1 MCINVYYQQVHFHSV
16 VLAPARG
23 DLIVYLVEPGGWVD
37 TRHWTNDSARVL
49 YLVVSTVQDQ
59 APDGSPVDECNIMI
73 GCWPGQTRQSSHQ
86 TAVST
91 PARPG

>member
-16 VLAPARG
+16 VLAWPGVISLFTLLSPA
-23 DLIVYLVEPGGWVD
+23 GGW
-37 TRHWTNDSARVL
+37 TGGHWTNDSARVL